1 MTRQAIIENGLLS
14 GWRGRL
20 GAPDRSHAIIYIND
34 VLN

>member
-20 GAPDRSHAIIYIND
+20 GRRALTRYNVH
-34 VLN
+34 